1 MASRSAFALAAL
13 SLVGTAAGAACPG
26 KTNVAEL
33 VKLAP
38 TCLETC
44 AVACEPFDQLL
55 AAVSAGKTDELYL
68 TGIACKYTTGLLCV
82 AKTENAQAC
91 APIINGAKGYGL
103 PLPTTEA
110 GAKAG
115 CDAMLAATT
124 TAPAT
129 TAKPSEMP
137 AASTTV
143 PAASVAAAAVIAAVA
158 SASLS

>member
-1 MASRSAFALAAL
+1 MASCIAFALAAL

-55 AAVSAGKTDELYL
+55 GALKAGKKDQPYL
-68 TGIACKYTTGLLCV
+68 TGIACKYTTELLCV

-91 APIINGAKGYGL
+91 GPLINEVVKSGVSL
-103 PLPTTEA
+103 PSTEA
-110 GAKAG
+110 GAKAA
-115 CDAMLAATT
+115 C
-124 TAPAT
+124 
-129 TAKPSEMP
+129 
-137 AASTTV
+137 AASATV
-143 PAASVAAAAVIAAVA
+143 PAASIAALAVMAAVA
-158 SASLS
+158 SVSLA